1 MAIFSAKHKN
11 GQDHGDVPTL
21 ISKGCIIEG
30 CIRATVLVR
39 IDGNIKGD
47 IFTEGLIIGENGFI
61 EGNIET
67 KEVIVFGTIHGNI
80 KADTIEIKNT
90 GKIYGE
96 INTNNLQIEKG
107 AVYNGVL
114 SMEPVKQL
122 ANKSQP
128 KQHLH
133 SSDHTNI

>member
-1 MAIFSAKHKN
+1 MAIFSGKHKN
-11 GQDHGDVPTL
+11 GQDQQDVPTL
-21 ISKGCIIEG
+21 ISNGCVIEG

-47 IFTEGLIIGENGFI
+47 IFTEGLIIGENGLI
-61 EGNIET
+61 EGNIEA
-67 KEVIVFGTIHGNI
+67 KEIIVFGTIHGNI
-80 KADTIEIKNT
+80 KADSIEIKNS

-122 ANKSQP
+122 SNNNYQTPAQIS
-128 KQHLH
+128 
-133 SSDHTNI
+133 

>member
-1 MAIFSAKHKN
+1 MALFSGKHNN
-11 GQDHGDVPTL
+11 GQSQQDVPTL
-21 ISKGCIIEG
+21 ISKGCVVEG
-30 CIRATVLVR
+30 CIRATILVR

-47 IFTEGLIIGENGFI
+47 LFTEGLIIGENGFVD
-61 EGNIET
+61 GNIET
-67 KEVIVFGTIHGNI
+67 KEIIVFGTIHGNI
-80 KADTIEIKNT
+80 KADTIEIKST

-122 ANKSQP
+122 
-128 KQHLH
+128 
-133 SSDHTNI
+133 SS